1 MSFPRIPFFTL
12 AFLFLVSLM
21 NCQRTEKGSILDDLR
36 PALEIGA
43 LGFIATS
50 PFDQYA
56 EKNIN
61 LARFTGTWKEMQR
74 INTGFQAGLSDV
86 TATYT
91 ARPDGSIGVRN
102 EGTNTSGSR
111 TGLDGVAL
119 VPSPERGI
127 LKVSFAFPFFFGDF
141 IILRIDR
148 ENYQTALIGGPTP
161 NFLWV
166 FSRTDTI
173 ESSIE
178 KDYINYAQSIGYS
191 TTSLQRFRSN
201 Q

>member
-1 MSFPRIPFFTL
+1 MIMARIPFFTVRL
-12 AFLFLVSLM
+12 IFIFAIC
-21 NCQRTEKGSILDDLR
+21 NCQTKDNPTVLDNLR

-43 LGFIATS
+43 IGYFSTS

-56 EKNIN
+56 EKNVD
-61 LARFTGTWKEMQR
+61 LSRFAGSWKEMQR
-74 INTGFQAGLSDV
+74 INTGFQAGLSNV
-86 TATYT
+86 MATYT

-102 EGTNTSGSR
+102 EGINPSGDR
-111 TGLDGVAL
+111 IALEGTAL
-119 VPSPERGI
+119 VPSSERGL

-148 ENYQTALIGGPTP
+148 ENYRTAMIGGPTP

-173 ESSIE
+173 DSRIESAYIE
-178 KDYINYAQSIGYS
+178 YAKGLGYN
-191 TTSLQRFRSN
+191 TGTLQRFRTP
-201 Q
+201 